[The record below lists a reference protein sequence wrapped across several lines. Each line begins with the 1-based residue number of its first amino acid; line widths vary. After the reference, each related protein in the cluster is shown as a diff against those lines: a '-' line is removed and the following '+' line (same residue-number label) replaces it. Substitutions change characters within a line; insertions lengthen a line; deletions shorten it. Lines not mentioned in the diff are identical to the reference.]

1 METWPANTLVAS
13 GRLLPLGTLGERK
26 TEREICAVSGHYTSQ
41 SLKRIFKIIVEILFN
56 HST

>member
-26 TEREICAVSGHYTSQ
+26 TDNWIEEKFAQYRV
-41 SLKRIFKIIVEILFN
+41 IILVNL
-56 HST
+56 